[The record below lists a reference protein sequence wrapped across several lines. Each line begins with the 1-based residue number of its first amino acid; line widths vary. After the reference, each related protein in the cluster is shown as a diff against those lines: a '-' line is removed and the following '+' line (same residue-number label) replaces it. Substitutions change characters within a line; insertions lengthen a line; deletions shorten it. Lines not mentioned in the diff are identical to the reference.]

1 MARTIVNKHFDES
14 SKITREQFHEN
25 IDYAKGEII
34 ISNEENPSIWVLDAN
49 GEVKQITGVGGNDN
63 GNGGSQGGVSSD
75 ELNALEKKITDAY
88 VKADEVVIS
97 GVTKGYTDADARLK
111 NELLGANDTFKQ
123 EVNMTVSKID
133 QAYKAADATITQSI
147 TTTKEDILKHTVN
160 GIELK
165 QNPVLDATHISVG
178 TYSELVLDD
187 IAKEN
192 VITNDTAQ
200 VAIKKVEN
208 MNIASSLA
216 FAAGLNDVNRK
227 VESLFENELVVSESL
242 NDLNDRLVVI
252 EAFKIDE
259 LITKIAELEAKVA
272 KLEGNTD
279 VTE

>member
-1 MARTIVNKHFDES
+1 M
-14 SKITREQFHEN
+14 
-25 IDYAKGEII
+25 
-34 ISNEENPSIWVLDAN
+34 
-49 GEVKQITGVGGNDN
+49 
-63 GNGGSQGGVSSD
+63 
-75 ELNALEKKITDAY
+75 
-88 VKADEVVIS
+88 IS
-97 GVTKGYTDADARLK
+97 GVNKGYTDADLRLK
-111 NELLGANDTFKQ
+111 KELIGANDTFKQ
-123 EVNMTVSKID
+123 EVNMTVSKIEE
-133 QAYKAADATITQSI
+133 AYKAADVTITQSI

-187 IAKEN
+187 TAKEN

-227 VESLFENELVVSESL
+227 VEALIED
-242 NDLNDRLVVI
+242 DLDNRLATI

>member
-25 IDYAKGEII
+25 DDYAKGEII
-34 ISNEENPSIWVLDAN
+34 ISNEENPSIWVLDAY
-49 GEVKQITGVGGNDN
+49 GEVKQITGVGGSDN
-63 GNGGSQGGVSSD
+63 GNGGSQGGVSSS
-75 ELNALEKKITDAY
+75 ELETLEKKITEAY
-88 VKADEVVIS
+88 VKADEDVIM
-97 GVTKGYTDADARLK
+97 GVTKGYIEADSILK
-111 NELLGANDTFKQ
+111 NELIGANDTFKQ
-123 EVNMTVSKID
+123 EVSLTVNEIK
-133 QAYKAADATITQSI
+133 QAYKIADAAITQSI

-178 TYSELVLDD
+178 TYSELVLDGT
-187 IAKEN
+187 AKEN

-216 FAAGLNDVNRK
+216 FAAGLNDINRK
-227 VESLFENELVVSESL
+227 VESLIEDNLD
-242 NDLNDRLVVI
+242 NRLAVI

-279 VTE
+279 MTE

>member
-34 ISNEENPSIWVLDAN
+34 ISNEETPSIWVLDLN
-49 GEVKQITGVGGNDN
+49 GEVKQITGGDGSGG
-63 GNGGSQGGVSSD
+63 GGGVSSD
-75 ELNALEKKITDAY
+75 ELKDLEKKITDAY

-97 GVTKGYTDADARLK
+97 GVTESYTDADLK
-111 NELLGANDTFKQ
+111 LRNELIGANDAFKQ

-133 QAYKAADATITQSI
+133 QNYKAADATITQSI

-187 IAKEN
+187 TAKEN

-227 VESLFENELVVSESL
+227 VESLIED
-242 NDLNDRLVVI
+242 DLDNRLAVI

>member
-49 GEVKQITGVGGNDN
+49 GVVKQITGGSDN

-75 ELNALEKKITDAY
+75 DLNALEEKITDEY
-88 VKADEVVIS
+88 NKADEAVIS
-97 GVTKGYTDADARLK
+97 SVTKGYQDADLKLK
-111 NELLGANDTFKQ
+111 NELIDANGTFKQ

-133 QAYKAADATITQSI
+133 QAYKVADATITQSI

-227 VESLFENELVVSESL
+227 VESLIED
-242 NDLNDRLVVI
+242 DLDNRLAVI
-252 EAFKIDE
+252 EAFKINE
-259 LITKIAELEAKVA
+259 LIAKVAELEAKVA

>member
-49 GEVKQITGVGGNDN
+49 GEVKQITGGSDN

-75 ELNALEKKITDAY
+75 DLNALEKKITDAY
-88 VKADEVVIS
+88 NKADEVVIS
-97 GVTKGYTDADARLK
+97 GVTKGYADADLKLK
-111 NELLGANDTFKQ
+111 NELIGANDAFKQ

-133 QAYKAADATITQSI
+133 QAYKAADTTITQSI

-187 IAKEN
+187 TAKEN
-192 VITNDTAQ
+192 VITNDTTQ

-227 VESLFENELVVSESL
+227 VESLIED
-242 NDLNDRLVVI
+242 DLDNRLAVI

-259 LITKIAELEAKVA
+259 LITKIVELEAKVA